1 MMTID
6 TMIYIILAISGIAT
20 VSLYLNIY
28 CAIKLHNTLDQSNK
42 LDSAND
48 AVENLHIENMK
59 LNEDIITLKNK
70 VKQLIPRSVQENYK
84 AQKEYYQRP
93 NSLYIPE
100 LDQDKIEKIID
111 LQWDIS
117 SRSRNDVGEAVYT
130 ENITHKKTDE

>member
-6 TMIYIILAISGIAT
+6 TMIYIILFISGIAI

-42 LDSAND
+42 LDLAND
-48 AVENLHIENMK
+48 AVDNLHIENMK
-59 LNEDIITLKNK
+59 LQEDIATLKNK

-84 AQKEYYQRP
+84 AQKEYYQ
-93 NSLYIPE
+93 IPE
-100 LDQDKIEKIID
+100 LDRDKIEKIID

-117 SRSRNDVGEAVYT
+117 SKSRDDVGDVVYT
-130 ENITHKKTDE
+130 KNINHKKTDE